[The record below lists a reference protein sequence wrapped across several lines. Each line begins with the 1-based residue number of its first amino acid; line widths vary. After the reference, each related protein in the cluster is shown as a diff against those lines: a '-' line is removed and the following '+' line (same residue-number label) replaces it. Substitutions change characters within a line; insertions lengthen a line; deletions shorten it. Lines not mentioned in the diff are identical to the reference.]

1 MKPLTFSILRL
12 LSDGNFHSGEALA
25 RYLGVSRAS
34 ISNGLKTLGELG
46 INIYKVRGRGY
57 CLQDPLQW
65 LDKQKIMSF
74 LGDHANDFNLEMHDV
89 MDSSNSLLLQDASK
103 GLAHRSCYV
112 TELQLQGRGRRG
124 RTWYMNLGGAL
135 TFSLLWRFNQ
145 GAGFLSGLS
154 LAVGVALVRSLRD
167 LGLVGIALKWPND
180 VIYQYQKM
188 AGILIEL
195 QGDVLGPSAAV
206 IGIGLNLRLSPSVK
220 SEIDQAV
227 TDFSTITGEMPD
239 RNVVLASLL
248 INLNDVLSVF
258 ENNDFSALRDEWLSY
273 HIYHNKP
280 VRIIMPDGDVREG
293 EVLDVAV
300 DGALVVKTSNGEE
313 RFCSGEISL
322 RGSL

>member
-25 RYLGVSRAS
+25 QYLGVSRAS

-46 INIYKVRGRGY
+46 VNIYKIRGRGY

-65 LDKQKIMSF
+65 LDKQLILDF
-74 LGDHANDFNLEMHDV
+74 LGTSAKDFNIEVHDV

-103 GLAHRSCYV
+103 GLEHRSCYV
-112 TELQLQGRGRRG
+112 VELQLQGRGRRG
-124 RTWYMNLGGAL
+124 RAWHMNLGGAL

-145 GAGFLSGLS
+145 CAGYLSGLS

-167 LGLVGIALKWPND
+167 LGLVGVALKWPND
-180 VIYQYQKM
+180 VLYQYQKM

-206 IGIGLNLRLSPSVK
+206 IGIGLNLRLSPSVRCK
-220 SEIDQAV
+220 IDQAV
-227 TDFSTITGEMPD
+227 TDFSTVSGEMPD
-239 RNVVLASLL
+239 RNAVLASLL
-248 INLNDVLSVF
+248 ININEVLRVF
-258 ENNDFSALRDEWLSY
+258 EKSGFSALRNEWISY
-273 HIYHNKP
+273 HVYHNRS
-280 VRIIMPDGDVREG
+280 VRILMPGGETREGDVI
-293 EVLDVAV
+293 DVDI
-300 DGALVVKTSNGEE
+300 DGSLVVKTSIGKE
-313 RFCSGEISL
+313 RFSSGEISL